1 MNKKE
6 RLNAIIRYYSDGKP
20 SVFAKYIGVAPSTIS
35 SWLSRDTIDY
45 DLIFA
50 KCKNISAEWLLSGKG
65 EMLINNTKPSPP
77 NKDIQTGGIED
88 KLLNI
93 IANKDATIRE
103 QAEEIGHLRERINQ
117 LQSEIKKLASAAHD
131 STIANAG

>member
-1 MNKKE
+1 MDKKE
-6 RLNAIIRYYSDGKP
+6 RLNAIIKYYSDGKP

-50 KCKNISAEWLLSGKG
+50 KCKRISADWLLSGKG
-65 EMLINNTKPSPP
+65 EMLTDAAKPSPP
-77 NKDIQTGGIED
+77 NKEIQTNGIED

-93 IANKDATIRE
+93 IANKDVTIRE

-117 LQSEIKKLASAAHD
+117 LQSEIKKLASAAHG